1 MRRVKITVRLTPTV
15 AAALAKR
22 ARGSRRGISNTVEAM
37 LCQVLRLP
45 SPRPDHPRAH
55 DDRYT
60 ARPRKG

>member
-1 MRRVKITVRLTPTV
+1 MSRLKITVRLTPEIV
-15 AAALAKR
+15 AVIAKR